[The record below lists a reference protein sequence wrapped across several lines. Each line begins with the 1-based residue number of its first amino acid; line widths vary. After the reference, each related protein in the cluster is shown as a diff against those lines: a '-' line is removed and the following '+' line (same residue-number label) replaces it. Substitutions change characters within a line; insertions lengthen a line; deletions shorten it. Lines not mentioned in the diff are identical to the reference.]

1 MNKSED
7 WLTHRI
13 AYRVQERRRELT
25 LTTTELGRMVGIS
38 QAQISRLE
46 NGVQG
51 FRSSTLSKIAKALIV
66 NPAYFVVED
75 LELAKALEHP
85 TFAEAALKQA
95 KKWLEE
101 H

>member
-7 WLTHRI
+7 WLAQRI
-13 AYRVQERRRELT
+13 AYRMQKRRGELV
-25 LTTTELGRMVGIS
+25 LTSTDLGRMVGVS

-46 NGVQG
+46 CGLQG
-51 FRSSTLSKIAKALIV
+51 FRSSTLSKIAKALNV
-66 NPAYFVVED
+66 NPPYFVVED

-85 TFAEAALKQA
+85 TFAETTLKKA
-95 KKWLEE
+95 KDWLKE